1 MHYKKVMPVTLL
13 IISLFLTV
21 LFTAWLNP
29 PVTISLKFDP
39 HTQIVSASL
48 TNESDRNLDF
58 DGFTLETR
66 KQKSKE
72 IPTNLYVKI
81 FSKDGKVISKY
92 SWNEGYISGPADM
105 QHNIR
110 PIPLQDMST
119 LAPHQVITAEAR
131 LYDLLAPPL
140 YGEMR
145 KLQDFCV
152 QFMVAFNFNPY
163 GLFIEKKET
172 EIFCVENVIKTE
184 K

>member
-1 MHYKKVMPVTLL
+1 MPITLL
-13 IISLFLTV
+13 IIALFLGV
-21 LFTAWLNP
+21 LFTMLFNP

-39 HTQIVSASL
+39 NTQIINTSIK
-48 TNESDRNLDF
+48 NESARNLHF
-58 DGFTLETR
+58 DGFSSGPR
-66 KQKSKE
+66 KQASKE
-72 IPTNLYVKI
+72 IPTNVYVKI
-81 FSKDGKVISKY
+81 FSKDGKVLSKY

-105 QHNIR
+105 QHTLR
-110 PIPLQDMST
+110 PIPLQDMAILT
-119 LAPHQVITAEAR
+119 PHEIITAEAR

-163 GLFIEKKET
+163 GLFIVTKET
-172 EIFCVENVIKTE
+172 EKFCVENVIKTE